1 MNKIKSFNSFLLEQ
15 LEQEDQGEKV
25 PFGFEEQGTSSEP
38 GTTAST
44 KVSADPW
51 TAIELKEELNSQY
64 AKTNSAY
71 KKFIVDLTAFVD
83 QNELE
88 GKFSK
93 FTKNPNR
100 FKYSYT
106 KRRSG
111 EAKVLEFTQEEFNSY
126 WRVMQEYA
134 KIEELAEKFES
145 ID

>member
-1 MNKIKSFNSFLLEQ
+1 MENKIKSFNRFLLEQ
-15 LEQEDQGEKV
+15 DEQGEKV

-64 AKTNSAY
+64 AKANAAY
-71 KKFIVDLTAFVD
+71 KRFILDLTAFVE
-83 QNELE
+83 QSELE

-111 EAKVLEFTQEEFNSY
+111 EAKVLEFTQEEFNKRY
-126 WRVMQEYA
+126 GV
-134 KIEELAEKFES
+134 EKDS
-145 ID
+145 TAYLPIKK